1 MLFIIKEKF
10 HLINSLEKESVSSFI
25 KRYTTNGIN
34 KSFSPH
40 HDYTNT
46 AGKTSLKE
54 KTTLQITKI
63 YFCFLLS
70 RMISPNH
77 LILIKPMEKVC
88 IEK

>member
-25 KRYTTNGIN
+25 NRYTTNGIN

-46 AGKTSLKE
+46 AEKTSLKE
-54 KTTLQITKI
+54 KTTLQIT
-63 YFCFLLS
+63 
-70 RMISPNH
+70 RMIRPNH
-77 LILIKPMEKVC
+77 PILIKTMEKVC